1 MSALRRAVSAP
12 AALPARV
19 MLRLQLGSRVRAGW
33 ARVRSSWALILQ
45 ASAAAGVSYGIGLYV
60 FGHEMP
66 FFAPVAAWIA
76 LGFSRD
82 RSVRRVAELA
92 IGVAVGVAA
101 GDLVVH
107 VIGSGIWQMALVLA
121 ASALVGRFLDR
132 GALLTT
138 QAGVQAIVIVGLP
151 QIGGGPFGRWIDALV
166 GGVVALAVA
175 LLTPTD
181 PRRHP
186 RTLAQAAAHELTEVL
201 DVLARGLRTRSVED
215 VEAALLTGRASQPAL
230 DEWRDSA
237 RSAAELV
244 RLAPAHRRHRGELDA
259 MVVQSVLLDRAMR
272 SARVLARRSIAAV
285 DEGRV
290 APGLPHVADVVG
302 SAARATD
309 DLALALGTG
318 QDPRP
323 TRERLLGVAASLDP
337 YTLAPDDWQAQSLV
351 LLLRSV
357 VVDLLEAAGADPEGA
372 RAALPEL

>member
-1 MSALRRAVSAP
+1 MSAWG
-12 AALPARV
+12 ALPTRAT
-19 MLRLQLGSRVRAGW
+19 LRLQVGSRVRAGW

-45 ASAAAGVSYGIGLYV
+45 ASLAAGIAYGVGQYV

-92 IGVAVGVAA
+92 GGVAIGVAA

-107 VIGSGIWQMALVLA
+107 LIGSGLWQMSLVLA
-121 ASALVGRFLDR
+121 ASALLGRFLDR
-132 GALLTT
+132 GPLLTT

-151 QIGGGPFGRWIDALV
+151 QIGGGPFGRWIDAFV
-166 GGVVALAVA
+166 GGLVALAFA

-186 RTLAQAAAHELTEVL
+186 RTLAQAAVQELATVL
-201 DVLARGLRTRSVED
+201 HGLARGLRTRSVED

-237 RSAAELV
+237 RAAAELV
-244 RLAPAHRRHRGELDA
+244 RLAPAHRRHRAELERLVDEAA
-259 MVVQSVLLDRAMR
+259 MLDRAMR
-272 SARVLARRSIAAV
+272 NARVLVRRSVTAV
-285 DEGRV
+285 DD
-290 APGLPHVADVVG
+290 APAASGHVEQGLAGAVEATAH
-302 SAARATD
+302 ATD
-309 DLALALGTG
+309 DLATALGTG
-318 QDPRP
+318 HDPRAAR
-323 TRERLLGVAASLDP
+323 TRLLEVAGALDP
-337 YTLAPDDWQAQSLV
+337 HVLAPEDWKSQSLV
-351 LLLRSV
+351 MLLRSL
-357 VVDLLEAAGADPEGA
+357 VVDLLEASGATPHDA